1 MTPKTSNRDQKL
13 FLWSGIVVTF
23 LLLTTGTLFL
33 RHHNRSPLEPIM
45 IYKAVPIGEVNAN
58 RSTSE
63 RAKAD
68 TQSLSNEGKRPSNAH
83 THDGHTHAGHTH
95 DEVATSELQETTT
108 LGALISP
115 NHTYPETEVLTPEE
129 LDALA
134 HQSWH
139 EKWEKEMVALT
150 AELNAKYPDLVELS
164 SIPLE
169 EWQARYPTK
178 EAFDALGERIDAM
191 QSEFKARFR
200 TLVAEMP
207 FDHQIEY
214 ITLLGDVAAQK
225 WGDEVANQIVGDL
238 IANLE

>member
-1 MTPKTSNRDQKL
+1 MTPKTLTHKPKL
-13 FLWSGIVVTF
+13 FLWCCTVVTLGLLTIGILF
-23 LLLTTGTLFL
+23 LL
-33 RHHNRSPLEPIM
+33 HKNRPPLEPI
-45 IYKAVPIGEVNAN
+45 IIHKAAPIEEMNTHS
-58 RSTSE
+58 STPQ
-63 RAKAD
+63 RAKKE
-68 TQSLSNEGKRPSNAH
+68 TQSLPNTEERSIHAH
-83 THDGHTHAGHTH
+83 THDGHTHTH

-108 LGALISP
+108 SDTLVSP
-115 NHTYPETEVLTPEE
+115 NHSSSETEVLTPEE

-139 EKWEKEMVALT
+139 EKWEKEMAALT
-150 AELNAKYPDLVELS
+150 AELNAKYPDLVELG

-169 EWQARYPTK
+169 EWRARYPTK

-214 ITLLGDVAAQK
+214 ITLLGDVAAQR

>member
-1 MTPKTSNRDQKL
+1 M
-13 FLWSGIVVTF
+13 
-23 LLLTTGTLFL
+23 
-33 RHHNRSPLEPIM
+33 
-45 IYKAVPIGEVNAN
+45 A
-58 RSTSE
+58 
-63 RAKAD
+63 
-68 TQSLSNEGKRPSNAH
+68 
-83 THDGHTHAGHTH
+83 
-95 DEVATSELQETTT
+95 
-108 LGALISP
+108 
-115 NHTYPETEVLTPEE
+115 
-129 LDALA
+129 
-134 HQSWH
+134 
-139 EKWEKEMVALT
+139 ALT
-150 AELNAKYPDLVELS
+150 AELNAKYPDLVELG

-178 EAFDALGERIDAM
+178 EAFDALGDRIDAM